1 MSLFGAIQ
9 QANTGLQAAQVGLQV
24 VGNNIANANTP
35 GYIRQR
41 LEQTPSIAT
50 RSGALL
56 IGHGVRTTGVVQM
69 IDKALAERV
78 NAANNAVAGGQ
89 TLDKAYSQ
97 LESLVGTLDGGGI
110 PEQLTLFNNALH
122 DLTTQPADRSLR
134 EFVILQGEALARTI
148 RSTYKSA
155 TDRQAEF
162 NADLT
167 DMSQQINR
175 QLARVAELNVEI
187 ATVEGGGS
195 LGSDATGLREQ
206 RYAALEELSK
216 FVELN
221 VQEQPS
227 GAVSVF
233 VGGDYLIAEGNFRE
247 VYTAYSEA
255 NEGFEI
261 RIKQTDSPLQSKG
274 GVLGATIQA
283 RTEIFGSFLK
293 DLDQLAD
300 GLVRAMNDVHS
311 QGQGRVGFN
320 ELTGTNRAQR
330 GVPLRD
336 AQLPFAPVNGTF
348 EISVVDTA
356 GQVVSKH
363 NIPVRVLNQT
373 SDSTLESIAA
383 DITAISGLTAS
394 ITSDGRLAIDSESQ
408 VSFVFGE
415 DTSGFVAA
423 MGLNTFFTGTGAND
437 IDVNPIIKANSDYL
451 AISQG
456 GIGQDTNT
464 LTQMVDLVD
473 RPLDSLDGKSV
484 RDIFESN
491 VAVLGQKV
499 SLQRSI
505 TDGANGLY
513 ETLKS
518 QHLAITGVN
527 IDEESLKLIT
537 YNRAFQAS
545 ARVVSVASEMLDIL
559 VNL

>member
-9 QANTGLQAAQVGLQV
+9 QANTGLQAAQLGLQV

-78 NAANNAVAGGQ
+78 NAASNAVAGGQ

-206 RYAALEELSK
+206 RYAALEELSQ

-227 GAVSVF
+227 GTVSVF
-233 VGGDYLIAEGNFRE
+233 VGGDYLVAEGNFRE

-437 IDVNPIIKANSDYL
+437 IDVNSIIKANSDYL

-473 RPLDSLDGKSV
+473 RPLDSLAGKSV

-545 ARVVSVASEMLDIL
+545 ARVVSVANEMLDIL

>member
-9 QANTGLQAAQVGLQV
+9 QANTGLQAAQFGLQV

-41 LEQTPSIAT
+41 LEQTPSFAT

-56 IGHGVRTTGVVQM
+56 IGHGVLTTGVVQM

-89 TLDKAYSQ
+89 TLDNAYGQ

-110 PEQLTLFNNALH
+110 PQQMTLFNNALH

-175 QLARVAELNVEI
+175 QLARVADLNVEI

-195 LGSDATGLREQ
+195 LGSDAIGLREQ

-216 FVELN
+216 IVELN
-221 VQEQPS
+221 VQEQPG

-233 VGGDYLIAEGNFRE
+233 VGGDYLVAEGNFRE

-283 RTEIFGSFLK
+283 RAEIFGGFLK

-300 GLVRAMNDVHS
+300 GLARAMNDVHS
-311 QGQGRVGFN
+311 QGQGRIGFN

-348 EISVVDTA
+348 EINVVDTA

-383 DITAISGLTAS
+383 DITAINGLTAS

-423 MGLNTFFTGTGAND
+423 MGLNTFFTGAGAVD

-473 RPLDSLDGKSV
+473 RPLDSLAGKSV

-545 ARVVSVASEMLDIL
+545 ARVISVANEMLDIL

>member
-1 MSLFGAIQ
+1 MSLFSSIQ
-9 QANTGLQAAQVGLQV
+9 TSNTGLQAAQVGLQV

-56 IGHGVRTTGVVQM
+56 LGHGVRTTGVVQM

-78 NAANNAVAGGQ
+78 NAASNSVAGGQ

-110 PEQLTLFNNALH
+110 PEQLTLFNNSLH

-134 EFVILQGEALARTI
+134 EFVVLQGEALARTI
-148 RSTYKSA
+148 RTTYQKA

-162 NADLT
+162 NADLKG
-167 DMSQQINR
+167 MSEQINR
-175 QLARVAELNVEI
+175 QLARVARLNVEI

-206 RYAALEELSK
+206 RYAALEELSQ

-221 VQEQPS
+221 VQEQAS

-233 VGGDYLIAEGNFRE
+233 VGGDYLVAEGNFRE

-255 NEGFEI
+255 DEGFQI
-261 RIKQTDSPLQSKG
+261 RIKETDSPLQSKG

-283 RTEIFGSFLK
+283 RTEVFGSFLE
-293 DLDQLAD
+293 DLNQLAE
-300 GLVRAMNDVHS
+300 GLARAMNDVHS

-356 GQVVSKH
+356 GKVISKH

-373 SDSTLESIAA
+373 SDSTLDSIAA
-383 DITAISGLTAS
+383 DINAISGLTAN
-394 ITSDGRLAIDSESQ
+394 ITSEGRLAIGSESQ

-423 MGLNTFFTGTGAND
+423 TGLNTFFTGSGASD
-437 IDVNPIIKANSDYL
+437 IDVNPIVKANSDYL

-456 GIGQDTNT
+456 GIGQDTQT
-464 LTQMVDLVD
+464 LTQMVDLID
-473 RPLDSLDGKSV
+473 RPLDALAGKSV

-505 TDGANGLY
+505 TDGATGLY

-545 ARVVSVASEMLDIL
+545 ARVISVASEMLDIL